1 MCALRFDFTLK
12 EKSEKGYGC
21 IDLAEEN
28 GKTGFCKEW
37 LSLDTPK
44 AYTRKHENGRAFSLR
59 ASSEYLSI
67 RATSQE

>member
-21 IDLAEEN
+21 LDLAEEN
-28 GKTGFCKEW
+28 GKTGLCKEW

-44 AYTRKHENGRAFSLR
+44 AYTRKHENGRA
-59 ASSEYLSI
+59 
-67 RATSQE
+67 